1 MLKGQVILRQ
11 KAYFGPDYYGRHFLI
26 WCASFNRK
34 ISFSSLN
41 FREGEAILPKCLS
54 KGIVAQV
61 SDNTS
66 NISTLPAQHSW
77 IWAKNKIPFNQ
88 VFPLHHTPSLES
100 LQKSWVRKIFG
111 LQPLGEKRKFC
122 VTSFFILY
130 DRPGEIS
137 EYFGLKIAF
146 YFAWLGHY
154 TTALSIPAVVGGG
167 FWVGFLLNPL
177 SDYLLQMFQFFFH
190 GRAEFLEDIGFVLF
204 SLFNVIWA
212 TFYLE
217 VSFKI
222 ISNQPSFQNFRPG
235 SVALQSFHTNGVASN
250 PGVFIT
256 HYYGRHCLIQG
267 WVARWSTT
275 AVSGRWAGE
284 SDSKKKIHHWEIHW
298 SPGRYFIY
306 FRKAPS
312 ADKNNNRSVK
322 WLEGLNLTIRPGG
335 EIASGEGIIC

>member
-1 MLKGQVILRQ
+1 M
-11 KAYFGPDYYGRHFLI
+11 
-26 WCASFNRK
+26 
-34 ISFSSLN
+34 
-41 FREGEAILPKCLS
+41 
-54 KGIVAQV
+54 
-61 SDNTS
+61 
-66 NISTLPAQHSW
+66 
-77 IWAKNKIPFNQ
+77 
-88 VFPLHHTPSLES
+88 FPLHHTPSLES

-212 TFYLE
+212 TFYLD
-217 VSFKI
+217 VSIKI

-256 HYYGRHCLIQG
+256 HYYGRHLG
-267 WVARWSTT
+267 HL
-275 AVSGRWAGE
+275 GE
-284 SDSKKKIHHWEIHW
+284 RHLF
-298 SPGRYFIY
+298 P
-306 FRKAPS
+306 
-312 ADKNNNRSVK
+312 
-322 WLEGLNLTIRPGG
+322 
-335 EIASGEGIIC
+335 

>member
-1 MLKGQVILRQ
+1 MIMIIISSYHHIINLTERTVILWTPFFNLVCELQQKNLLFQLKLPGGGGHIAQMPEQGNCRPGFRQ
-11 KAYFGPDYYGRHFLI
+11 QIKYFHTACTTFL
-26 WCASFNRK
+26 NLGKKNK
-34 ISFSSLN
+34 ISF
-41 FREGEAILPKCLS
+41 K
-54 KGIVAQV
+54 
-61 SDNTS
+61 
-66 NISTLPAQHSW
+66 
-77 IWAKNKIPFNQ
+77 Q

-217 VSFKI
+217 VSIKI

-267 WVARWSTT
+267 
-275 AVSGRWAGE
+275 
-284 SDSKKKIHHWEIHW
+284 
-298 SPGRYFIY
+298 
-306 FRKAPS
+306 
-312 ADKNNNRSVK
+312 
-322 WLEGLNLTIRPGG
+322 
-335 EIASGEGIIC
+335 